1 LHEFLASGIYRHRRL
16 RRTIME
22 LGGWNDLSMVQR
34 YSHLSPNHKRD
45 AIEKIVQEFPNA
57 IHNTALSVV

>member
-1 LHEFLASGIYRHRRL
+1 
-16 RRTIME
+16 ME

-57 IHNTALSVV
+57 IHNTALSTV